1 MSQIPIP
8 MLAKALQEFDRSA
21 NNMIKSTKIKNLE
34 GTIRD
39 FAVASAV
46 ASAAAGVIPGAGGV
60 LACIAQTGIVW
71 SLYLQINK
79 ELGISVKKDT
89 MKFIASA
96 MATNLI
102 TNVGTYILAVL
113 AGSLLSFIPGG
124 GVVVCGM
131 IGYVFI
137 YTCAILYLQLLTKV
151 MKAKGTIDIDNGEET
166 SKIIKDVIKNADI
179 KDIVN
184 EGKANFKTVD
194 LDEARKNPT
203 CPVCHKNITVGQH
216 FCSNCGAC
224 LSKID

>member
-8 MLAKALQEFDRSA
+8 MLAKALKEFDRSV
-21 NNMIKSTKIKNLE
+21 NNMIKSTQIKNLE
-34 GTIRD
+34 QTIRE
-39 FAVASAV
+39 FAIASAV
-46 ASAAAGVIPGAGGV
+46 ASAAAGVVPGAGGV
-60 LACIAQTGIVW
+60 LAGLAQTGIVW

-96 MATNLI
+96 MVTNLL
-102 TNVGTYILAVL
+102 TNVGAYILAIL

-131 IGYVFI
+131 IGYVVI

-151 MKAKGTIDIDNGEET
+151 MKTKGTIEINNREET
-166 SKIIKDVIKNADI
+166 NKIIKDVIKNADI

-194 LDEARKNPT
+194 LDKARNNPT

-216 FCSNCGAC
+216 FCSNCGTC